1 MNDWLIY
8 KVEEII
14 GEVNSVEK
22 LAEQGCTSE
31 VHYIF
36 SKDQRYILKSSFK
49 KKYREW
55 LSAEARVL
63 ETLKYQNVISVPAF
77 YGFFEQEDSSHLI
90 MSYEEGITLTAA
102 LREAAAASE
111 QEDLIRSFGK
121 FLQQL
126 HVQEPFTQ
134 FIHEQE
140 WLDTQLARA
149 KAYVD
154 NGQTDG
160 SLELLKR
167 ISTDKPQK
175 VKQTMIH
182 GDCTTDNVLV
192 IGGEVSMFIDVAG
205 MTIGDPRYD
214 ESLAI
219 GRFMNR
225 SELLNAFYEG
235 YTRYKV
241 TREEYQYFE
250 EGLYTFF

>member
-1 MNDWLIY
+1 MNDWLIN
-8 KVEEII
+8 KVQEII

-22 LAEQGCTSE
+22 LAEQGYTSE
-31 VHYIF
+31 VRCIYT
-36 SKDQRYILKSSFK
+36 KGRRYLLKSSFK

-55 LSAEARVL
+55 LSDEARVL
-63 ETLKYQNVISVPAF
+63 ETQKYQSNIPVPVF
-77 YGFFEQEDSSHLI
+77 YGFIDQEDSSHLI

-102 LREAAAASE
+102 LREATAASE
-111 QEDLIRSFGK
+111 QQDLIRSFGK

-126 HVQEPFTQ
+126 HDQDTLPPLAHNE
-134 FIHEQE
+134 E
-140 WLDTQLARA
+140 WLGRQLARA
-149 KAYVD
+149 KDYVE
-154 NGQTDG
+154 NAQTDG
-160 SLELLKR
+160 SLELLER
-167 ISTDKPQK
+167 LTTNKPQQ

-214 ESLAI
+214 EALAI
-219 GRFMNR
+219 GRFMHS

-241 TREEYQYFE
+241 TREEYQYFD

>member
-1 MNDWLIY
+1 MNDWLIN
-8 KVEEII
+8 KVQEII

-31 VHYIF
+31 VRCIF
-36 SKDQRYILKSSFK
+36 TKGHRYILKSSFK

-63 ETLKYQNVISVPAF
+63 ETLKYQSVIPFPAF
-77 YGFFEQEDSSHLI
+77 YGFIEHEDSSHLI
-90 MSYEEGITLTAA
+90 MSHEDGITLTAA

-121 FLQQL
+121 FLQHL
-126 HVQEPFTQ
+126 HDQEPLTQ
-134 FIHEQE
+134 FVHDEE
-140 WLDTQLARA
+140 WLDTQLVRA
-149 KAYVD
+149 KAYVE
-154 NGQTDG
+154 NGQTGG
-160 SLELLKR
+160 SLELLER
-167 ISTDKPQK
+167 LTTNKPQR

-192 IGGEVSMFIDVAG
+192 IGGEVRMFIDVAG

-214 ESLAI
+214 EALAI

-225 SELLNAFYEG
+225 SDLLNAFYKG

-241 TREEYQYFE
+241 TREEYQYFD